1 MKPLR
6 QALSVAVYNFR
17 QWRRNPRIFL
27 SFALAFI
34 LCFLLSNKVVAFA
47 EGYGTSMQ
55 FLEPFIWTF
64 GDSDSILLSSLLL
77 VFLFAD
83 MPFLSSGTP
92 FYLMRTTRRIWL
104 IGQAIYILLATLG
117 YLAFVLLSTCLICAE
132 HSFPGNLWS
141 ETAAMLGHSG
151 AGEAIAIPATLK
163 AMEMATPYRCA
174 LTIFALILLYTLL
187 MVFLMLAFNLW
198 KGQLA
203 GMVAVLGFSLYGFLL
218 SPEVVK
224 LVLGLNEMEAYKANV
239 VVGWLSPLNQA
250 TFPMHNFGYDLLPRL
265 WQTYVLFAVLILLC
279 FGCALRIVR
288 RYNFAFTGT
297 EGGS

>member
-1 MKPLR
+1 MKPFR

-17 QWRRNPRIFL
+17 QWRRNPRVFL

-34 LCFLLSNKVVAFA
+34 LCFLLSGKVVAFA
-47 EGYGTSMQ
+47 ESYGTSMQ

-92 FYLMRTTRRIWL
+92 FYLMRTTRKTWL
-104 IGQAIYILLATLG
+104 IGQAIYIALATLV
-117 YLAFVLLSTCLICAE
+117 YLVFVLLSTCVICAE
-132 HSFPGNLWS
+132 NSFPGNLWS
-141 ETAAMLGHSG
+141 ETAAMLGYSN
-151 AGEAIAIPATLK
+151 AGETIAIPATIK

-174 LTIFALILLYTLL
+174 VVIFALILLYTLL
-187 MVFLMLAFNLW
+187 MVFLMLVFNLW

-203 GMVAVLGFSLYGFLL
+203 GMVAVLGFSLCGFLL
-218 SPEVVK
+218 SPDVVK

-239 VVGWLSPLNQA
+239 IVGWLSPLNQA

-265 WQTYVLFAVLILLC
+265 WQTYLIFAVLILLC

-297 EGGS
+297 EGGN